1 MRSIW
6 GAFAII
12 FALGLGLTTLSCNTK
27 SNPVSGTRPEAIIS
41 IKANSSEM
49 GPKGYSPSPD
59 TVAIGTKVAWKNN
72 DFVAHTATQSA
83 GAFTWDTGKIPPG
96 ARSII
101 VTMSTAGTY
110 SYSCAV
116 MMHKMTGILVVK

>member
-6 GAFAII
+6 GTFTII
-12 FALGLGLTTLSCNTK
+12 LALGLGLTTLSCNTK
-27 SNPVSGTRPEAIIS
+27 SNPVFGTTPESIIS

-49 GPKGYSPSPD
+49 GPKAYSPSPD

-72 DFVAHTATQSA
+72 DSMTHTATQSA
-83 GAFTWDTGKIPPG
+83 GAFTWDTGKVSPG
-96 ARSII
+96 SRSIV

-110 SYSCAV
+110 SYSCTI
-116 MMHKMTGILVVK
+116 MMHRMAGILVVK